1 MLPLRD
7 DQPRTL
13 IPFVNWSIIAINF
26 AFYIWEVHSGVITP
40 GSEGRPDLQ
49 AQLAFFNHYGVVPH
63 HFQLA
68 AAGSPE
74 YTISG
79 CLGTIL
85 TAMFLHG
92 STLHMLGNMWFLWIF
107 GNKVEGHFGHLMY
120 VFYYLVCG
128 LLATVAHIYA
138 NPDSTIPAI
147 GASGAIAGVMG
158 GYLLRYPQAKIQ
170 VFMWFF
176 YRPYVF
182 WISAAW
188 MLVYWFGLQVISQLW
203 SHSVLT
209 MINRQAGGGVAY
221 WAHIGGFF
229 SGMVLIKLIPGRTKY
244 AHGGWIDKQGKE
256 LLPKET
262 GKV

>member
-13 IPFVNWSIIAINF
+13 IPYVNWSIIAVNL

-40 GSEGRPDLQ
+40 GSEGHPDIQ
-49 AQLAFFNHYGVVPH
+49 TQLAFFNHYGVVPH

-68 AAGSPE
+68 IAGSPE
-74 YTISG
+74 YTIAGS
-79 CLGTIL
+79 LGTIL
-85 TAMFLHG
+85 TGMFLHG
-92 STLHMLGNMWFLWIF
+92 GTLHFLGNMWFLWLF
-107 GNKVEGHFGHLMY
+107 GNKVEDHFGHLMY
-120 VFYYLVCG
+120 PFFYLVCG
-128 LLATVAHIYA
+128 VIAALAHIYA
-138 NPDSTIPAI
+138 TPDSTIPAI

-158 GYLLRYPQAKIQ
+158 GYLLRYTHAKIQ

-176 YRPYVF
+176 FRPYVF
-182 WISAAW
+182 WMSAAW
-188 MLVYWFGLQVISQLW
+188 MLVYWFALQLISQIW
-203 SHSVLT
+203 SQSVIAQLHRET
-209 MINRQAGGGVAY
+209 GGGVAY